1 MIDFD
6 KILEF
11 ELFKDLTTL
20 DSLYSRVLID
30 IDYKTKYFKPE
41 ERKEVFLAAIDYYRE
56 HDFFKLQD
64 EYKNLL
70 SKKTYSNLNSLQAVE
85 NFNFNH
91 PFVVLLHQFIEQ
103 NLLTKDLKINP
114 DLRIINLGERVMDYK
129 ELKGKNITEGIIFK
143 DGYLLPIKSNTAHKI
158 GTLWT
163 FLNGRKVIKAVRY
176 TSDCIHPDPVFC
188 SMSEYV
194 KMPEDTI
201 RITEEQAIAMY
212 NIHLLKSNSS
222 FEKVLSTSDNLCITP
237 SGDAAIRYDNAKT
250 FQNALGKE
258 IFDAKEIVSNLRS
271 ESFLY

>member
-6 KILEF
+6 KILEY

-20 DSLYSRVLID
+20 DSLLSRVLID
-30 IDYKTKYFKPE
+30 INYETKYFKPE
-41 ERKEVFLAAIDYYRE
+41 ERKDVFLAAIKYYKE
-56 HDFFKLQD
+56 HNFFELQE
-64 EYKNLL
+64 EYKYLL
-70 SKKTYSNLNSLQAVE
+70 SKKTYSNLNSVQAVE

-103 NLLTKDLKINP
+103 NLLTNDLEINP
-114 DLRIINLGERVMDYK
+114 ELRIINLGERVMNYN

-143 DGYLLPIKSNTAHKI
+143 DGYLLPIKSNSAHKI

-176 TSDCIHPDPVFC
+176 TSDCIHPDPIFC

-194 KMPEDTI
+194 KMPQDTI
-201 RITEEQAIAMY
+201 KVTEEQAIAMY
-212 NIHLLKSNSS
+212 NIHQLKSNSS
-222 FEKVLSTSDNLCITP
+222 FEQVLSKCDNLCITP
-237 SGDAAIRYDNAKT
+237 TGDSAIRYDNAKT